1 MPVITKGL
9 FMKKF
14 LLFLGGFVC
23 GIVITFFVL
32 IVLAGTSNSD
42 NGINMF
48 EEPGECLAKGSVE
61 IFQVLEPTAALAH
74 TKGDYGYDGTLV
86 LLVNDENKAYYDEQ
100 IVKADKCF
108 RQIGTY
114 QYETKGEFLKTV
126 PIVMAE

>member
-1 MPVITKGL
+1 
-9 FMKKF
+9 MKKF

-74 TKGDYGYDGTLV
+74 TQGDYGYDGTLV

>member
-1 MPVITKGL
+1 
-9 FMKKF
+9 MKKF

-32 IVLAGTSNSD
+32 IVLASTSNSD

-74 TKGDYGYDGTLV
+74 TQGDYGYDGTLV